1 MKYALLVASLLA
13 TSAASAA
20 VYNEYTPL
28 LQVNR
33 PAAAATAQG
42 QALRPI
48 MPKTTAVNR
57 ITPATT
63 DIITSP
69 PAGTQMKE
77 VVWSSNAC
85 APVNG
90 KVQWVE
96 VSGFVPTIV
105 TDNNTMYIY
114 CPLTQLSDIAKAWIK
129 GTISE
134 DGKTVTFATPQAYM
148 LNEATP
154 GIVTTLYATRVS
166 STTAKP
172 EESTDLVFAIGED
185 GGLTQTDG
193 GLLALTDDNGG
204 FYGYG
209 DMNIMVTKINE
220 TVNVMPADAVCQTYI
235 MDYMVEKTSA
245 RQSAVIGRSG
255 DEVYFSDPLGFEDSW
270 FKGTLNGDKVTVTTP
285 QYMGAESGYPLYL
298 VTATEFT
305 RTETDM
311 LGQIYDVTDYKVVP
325 GADIVFEYDA
335 ATDTYTTDQILLLSS
350 DKENR
355 GMASAPFK
363 KATYTSWT
371 PVGVAP
377 ANPSVSNYFDLF
389 EYAAYGLRGCMMTV
403 ETPNEGN
410 DGEFI
415 PQEHMYYTIY
425 IDNEPLEVYGFTT
438 LPFYAQVSDATIET
452 YISVSGNTHQVQIP
466 VAPTSK
472 LGVQS
477 FYEFG
482 DELLASDLIEYDI
495 VDRQLIDPNGVE
507 SVMNDIES
515 VSSEYFDIYGRR
527 VAADATGLVI
537 RRDTMSDGSQRS
549 VKLFN

>member
-13 TSAASAA
+13 TSAASGA
-20 VYNEYTPL
+20 VYNECASM
-28 LQVNR
+28 LQVNK
-33 PAAAATAQG
+33 PAAMATVQSN
-42 QALRPI
+42 ALRPLAT
-48 MPKTTAVNR
+48 KTAVNR

-63 DIITSP
+63 DIITSVP
-69 PAGTQMKE
+69 TGTQMKE
-77 VVWSSNAC
+77 VLWASRAC

-90 KVQWVE
+90 KAEWIE

-105 TDNNTMYIY
+105 TDDDAMYIY
-114 CPLTQLSDIAKAWIK
+114 CPITQLSEIAKAWIK
-129 GTISE
+129 GTIST
-134 DGKTVTFATPQAYM
+134 DGKTVTFKTPQAYM

-154 GIVTTLYATRVS
+154 GIVTMLYATRVS
-166 STTAKP
+166 DTTGKP
-172 EESTDLVFAIGED
+172 EASTDLVFAIEED

-193 GLLALTDDNGG
+193 GLLALTDEQGN

-209 DMNIMVTKINE
+209 DMNIAVTKINE
-220 TVNVMPADAVCQTYI
+220 AVNVLPADAVCQTFI
-235 MDYMVEKTSA
+235 MDYMVANDKT
-245 RQSAVIGRSG
+245 RQSAVIGTAG

-270 FKGTLNGDKVTVTTP
+270 FKGTLNGNKVTVSTP

-311 LGQIYDVTDYKVVP
+311 LGQVHEVLDYNVIAN
-325 GADIVFEYDA
+325 ADIVFEYDA
-335 ATDTYTTDQILLLSS
+335 ATGSYTTDQIMLLSS
-350 DKENR
+350 DKDKR
-355 GMASAPFK
+355 GIASAAFK
-363 KATYTSWT
+363 KAAYTSWT
-371 PVGVAP
+371 PVAVTP
-377 ANPSVSNYFDLF
+377 ANPSVSNYIDLT

-415 PQEHMYYTIY
+415 PQEHMYYTVFV
-425 IDNEPLEVYGFTT
+425 DDEPLEIYGFTT

-452 YISVSGNTHQVQIP
+452 YISVSGVTHQIQIP
-466 VAPTSK
+466 VTPKNK

-477 FYEFG
+477 FYEFE
-482 DELLASDLIEYDI
+482 DELLASELIEYRI
-495 VDRQLIDPNGVE
+495 INGQLEGSVDQIMADDE
-507 SVMNDIES
+507 AVM
-515 VSSEYFDIYGRR
+515 SEYFDIYGRR
-527 VAADATGLVI
+527 VAADAAGFVI